1 LQLRFR
7 HAATLV
13 ASAFVFFASVAQA
26 APSACVQANQDA
38 QDLRNKGQLREAR
51 AQLLV
56 CANKSCNAV
65 IRGDCEKW
73 LKEVDEETPSIVVR
87 VVDSRGQDVLGA
99 KVTVDDARIELDG
112 KPVSVDP
119 GQRAI
124 KARAKS
130 GDVAETKVLVVQRE
144 KARVIEVKFPNELSP
159 DGTRPEATP
168 SGDGSNPPSH
178 PPRGDSTPTTPPSRT
193 IPITLGAIGGVAI
206 VAFAF
211 FEIAG
216 QSAYSDLENGCGRTK
231 SCTDNEIDPVKSK
244 FVAAGVSLGVGILAL
259 GAAAVVY
266 FTSKSSAPASSAL
279 RFSPVIRF

>member
-1 LQLRFR
+1 LQLRLR
-7 HAATLV
+7 HAAALV
-13 ASAFVFFASVAQA
+13 ASAFVSFASVAEA
-26 APSACVQANQDA
+26 APNACVQANQDA

-99 KVTVDDARIELDG
+99 NVTVDGARIELDG

-119 GQRAI
+119 GQRTI

-130 GDVAETKVLVVQRE
+130 GDVAEAKVLVVQRE
-144 KARVIEVKFPNELSP
+144 KARVIEVKLANELSP
-159 DGTRPEATP
+159 DGTRLEATP
-168 SGDGSNPPSH
+168 RGDGSSAPSH
-178 PPRGDSTPTTPPSRT
+178 PPAGESTPTTGGWPT
-193 IPITLGAIGGVAI
+193 IPITLGAIGVVALG
-206 VAFAF
+206 AFAF
-211 FEIAG
+211 FEITG
-216 QSAYSDLENGCGRTK
+216 QSAYRDLENGCGRTK
-231 SCTDNEIDPVKSK
+231 SCRDTDIDPVKSK
-244 FVAAGVSLGVGILAL
+244 FVAAGVSLGVGVLAL

-266 FTSKSSAPASSAL
+266 FTSKSSASASSAL